1 MGGDCVA
8 HDKTGTVYVTTHGS
22 QPLNFDK
29 GNSIGRHCP
38 GHHRRQFPQCLVVPA
53 TRPTIEIF
61 SAMANPA
68 AAFCFRRGFPL
79 LWLPVMA
86 DIEEFPEVRVEVTD
100 VVFMP
105 TLESPPDKP
114 FPFVYFITVRNDS
127 AYPITIRARKWVVKQ
142 HDGETVVVEGDGV
155 VGQTPR
161 LQPGEAFSYNSY
173 HTIGADSE
181 ASGALFGE
189 REDGSMFFTRIP
201 AFRMEIPDSL
211 G

>member
-1 MGGDCVA
+1 MFVSREPESPD
-8 HDKTGTVYVTTHGS
+8 S
-22 QPLNFDK
+22 PLPR
-29 GNSIGRHCP
+29 GR
-38 GHHRRQFPQCLVVPA
+38 
-53 TRPTIEIF
+53 
-61 SAMANPA
+61 
-68 AAFCFRRGFPL
+68 FPL
-79 LWLPVMA
+79 SLAGSAAMVGPMA
-86 DIEEFPEVRVEVTD
+86 EIEEFPEVRVEVTD

-127 AYPITIRARKWVVKQ
+127 PYPVTIRARKWVVRQ
-142 HDGETVVVEGDGV
+142 HDGETIVVEGDGV

-173 HTIGADSE
+173 HTIGANSE

-201 AFRMEIPDSL
+201 AFRMDIP
-211 G
+211 GPV